1 MRLALAARLMA
12 RETRG
17 ASGTILFF
25 TACLAV
31 GVAAIVAVAG
41 LSNGIDRGLR
51 REARNLLAA
60 DLSVRAEKAFPPAV
74 TQAVEALVAREP
86 GARAASLRELATV
99 VSIPGTGGAPG
110 SSALVQ

>member
-1 MRLALAARLMA
+1 MG

-17 ASGTILFF
+17 ASGKILFF

-51 REARNLLAA
+51 REARSLLAA
-60 DLSVRAEKAFPPAV
+60 DLSVRAGKALPAAV
-74 TQAVEALVAREP
+74 TQAVEALVEKRS
-86 GARAASLRELATV
+86 GARVTSLRELATV
-99 VSIPGTGGAPG
+99 VSIPGTGARRDPRR
-110 SSALVQ
+110 SSC